1 MDIEKTEKI
10 VALLKGLKR
19 YEWSKVR
26 RAVEQAYDSASS
38 RLELS
43 DTESLRKLLQ
53 LELNGVIRQQHKESE
68 K

>member
-1 MDIEKTEKI
+1 MDIEKIEKI

-19 YEWSKVR
+19 HEWSKVR

-43 DTESLRKLLQ
+43 DTKSLRKLLQ
-53 LELNGVIRQQHKESE
+53 LELNGVIRQQNKESE